1 MSLDVSS
8 ILGDEG
14 HIARRLPT
22 YESRPQ
28 QLEMAQSVERAIR
41 TQSHLIVE
49 AGTGVGKSF
58 AYLVPAI
65 LALAEAQSKTAK
77 ESPAARRD
85 DDDDDDG
92 GPNSVPFSAAA
103 KKDKRRRVVIST
115 HTIALQE
122 QIFTRDIPFL
132 KAVLP
137 VEFSTVLV
145 KGRSNYISLRRMKL
159 ALERGPILFGDPQE
173 SEQLRQLGE
182 WAPKTTEGSL
192 QDLAFKPLG
201 PVWDEVVSDGDNCL
215 GKKCPT
221 FKDCHYFKAR
231 SRVWNAD
238 ILVVNHALFFSDL
251 AVRREGGNILP
262 DYDIAVLDEA
272 HTVEAVAGDHLGL
285 SISSGQI
292 NYQLNK
298 LWNDRQMK
306 GLFAPR
312 ALLKSQLAVHETRHK
327 VTEFFSELE
336 FFQSKF
342 SGSNGRLRTPP
353 TFENNVS
360 PKLFELAKQLNN
372 YGATLSKEGDK
383 LEYTAAATRCTQLG
397 ISLQSWVRQEV
408 EGSVYWTERNT
419 GKFKNTKLISCP
431 IDVGPVLRDELFAKI
446 PTVILTSATLSTG
459 RENFDYAKARIG
471 LTKSL
476 EKKLGSPFDFRRQA
490 KLILHGRMPDPN
502 DLPAEFE
509 TELCEK
515 IKQHVDATSGR
526 AFVLFTSY
534 KLLQSCANRLTP
546 WFAEHN
552 YTLLC
557 QGAGL
562 QRTMLLDKFRNDP
575 RAVLFGAD
583 SFWQGVDVPGDAL
596 QNVIIT
602 KLPFAVPD
610 HPLQEAR
617 MEAIEARGGKPFFEY
632 SLPEAIIKLKQG
644 FGRLIRRSSDTG
656 QVVIL
661 DPRIRTKRYGQLFLD
676 SLPECQVLIDPVSLR
691 MTDDEASDDEGMT
704 TFE

>member
-1 MSLDVSS
+1 MSLDVRS

-28 QLEMAQSVERAIR
+28 QLEMALSVERAIR

-65 LALAEAQSKTAK
+65 LAIAEAQLKAAE
-77 ESPAARRD
+77 ESPTARRDHD
-85 DDDDDDG
+85 DDDDDWE
-92 GPNSVPFSAAA
+92 PESVPFSAAA
-103 KKDKRRRVVIST
+103 EKKKRRRVVIST

-159 ALERGPILFGDPQE
+159 ALERAGSLFGDPQE
-173 SEQLRQLGE
+173 SEQLHQLAE

-192 QDLAFKPLG
+192 QDLAFRPLG

-221 FKDCHYFKAR
+221 FNDCHYFKAR
-231 SRVWNAD
+231 RRVWNAD

-251 AVRREGGNILP
+251 AVRREGGSILP
-262 DYDIAVLDEA
+262 DYDIAILDEA
-272 HTVEAVAGDHLGL
+272 HTVEAVAGDHMGL
-285 SISSGQI
+285 SLSSGQI

-298 LWNDRQMK
+298 LWNDRTMK

-312 ALLKSQLAVHETRHK
+312 TLLKSQMAVHETRHK
-327 VTEFFSELE
+327 VNDFFSELE
-336 FFQSKF
+336 HFQSQF
-342 SGSNGRLRTPP
+342 SSGNGRLRTPP
-353 TFENNVS
+353 TIENNVS
-360 PKLFELAKQLNN
+360 PKLFELAKQLTD
-372 YGATLSKEGDK
+372 YAASLAKEADK

-397 ISLQSWVRQEV
+397 ISLQSWIKHEV
-408 EGSVYWTERNT
+408 EGSVYWTERAT
-419 GKFKNTKLISCP
+419 GKFKSTKLISCP
-431 IDVGPVLRDELFAKI
+431 IDVGPVLRDELFAKV

-476 EKKLGSPFDFRRQA
+476 EKKLGSPFDYRRQA

-502 DLPAEFE
+502 ENPAAFE
-509 TELCEK
+509 AELCEK
-515 IKQHVDATSGR
+515 IKLHVDATSGR

-534 KLLQSCANRLTP
+534 KLLQACANRLTP
-546 WFAEHN
+546 WFAAQN

-562 QRTMLLDKFRNDP
+562 QRTMLLDRFRNDP

-644 FGRLIRRSSDTG
+644 FGRLIRSSSDTG

-676 SLPECQVLIDPVSLR
+676 SLPECQVLIDP
-691 MTDDEASDDEGMT
+691 M
-704 TFE
+704 